1 MARRGPLVATL
12 SPSNLVHVA
21 QGTQAHMNQ
30 DAQDTYNKVSA
41 ELVRLFQADGSPKAG
56 ALPYKDS
63 TIAFNGAN
71 HTCVTVSITGLDAY
85 TGACLQSALQAARCR
100 QDEWKVDYSRS
111 RGDTHPTITLLCPL
125 PQAQYNASLEIP
137 GAAALSHGR
146 RDRRGWLRSWLED
159 SCTVGFCLV
168 VLLVLVMCAI
178 VSWRLFDCS
187 MTDNVQLMRTITGF
201 VMRNV
206 S

>member
-21 QGTQAHMNQ
+21 QGTQAHMNH
-30 DAQDTYNKVSA
+30 DAQDTYNKVST

-63 TIAFNGAN
+63 VIVFNTAN

-85 TGACLQSALQAARCR
+85 TGTCIQSAMQCARCR
-100 QDEWKVDYSRS
+100 QEDWKVDYSRS
-111 RGDTHPTITLLCPL
+111 RGDTHPTLTFLCPL
-125 PQAQYNASLEIP
+125 PQAQYNASLEIS
-137 GAAALSHGR
+137 GANMLGPMR

-159 SCTVGFCLV
+159 SCTVGFCF
-168 VLLVLVMCAI
+168 VLMLALAMCAI
-178 VSWRLFDCS
+178 VSWRMFDC
-187 MTDNVQLMRTITGF
+187 TVADNVRLMRTFTAF